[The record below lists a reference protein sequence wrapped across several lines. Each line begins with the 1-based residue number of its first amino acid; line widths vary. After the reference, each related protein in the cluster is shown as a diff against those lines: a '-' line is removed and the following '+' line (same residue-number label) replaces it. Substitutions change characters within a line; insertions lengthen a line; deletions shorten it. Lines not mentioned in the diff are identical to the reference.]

1 MRAER
6 SSAIDDA
13 VQAAEGGA
21 ADRFLDRFAE
31 RIGGRASVQA
41 VFGEPIERDGTT
53 VIPVAR
59 VRWGF
64 GGGTGTGSGGDAE
77 GQPQSGSG
85 SGGGGGVAVD
95 AIGYVEIGPGGAT
108 FKPLQPYP
116 SPMFLLASAFATAM
130 VLRALTRLI
139 RGQ

>member
-1 MRAER
+1 MRADG
-6 SSAIDDA
+6 SNAIADA
-13 VQAAEGGA
+13 VRAAEGGSSEA
-21 ADRFLDRFAE
+21 FLERLAE
-31 RIGGRASVQA
+31 RIGGRAGVEA
-41 VFGEPIERDGTT
+41 VFGEPIERGGIT

-64 GGGTGTGSGGDAE
+64 GGGMGSGTGGEPAGP
-77 GQPQSGSG
+77 PQSGSG
-85 SGGGGGVAVD
+85 SGGAGGVGVD
-95 AIGYVEIGPGGAT
+95 AIGYLEIGPGGAT

-116 SPMFLLASAFATAM
+116 SPMFLVASAFATAI